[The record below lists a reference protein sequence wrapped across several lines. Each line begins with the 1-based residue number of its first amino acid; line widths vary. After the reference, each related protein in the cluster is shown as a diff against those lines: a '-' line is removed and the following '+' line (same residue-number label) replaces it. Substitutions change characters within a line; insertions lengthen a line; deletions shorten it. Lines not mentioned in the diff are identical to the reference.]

1 MGASESR
8 FRRFVE
14 RLAEAVRHVDREE
27 PLRAYCIG
35 LMLPGDRKS
44 VEPMAARVEPRRVG
58 AMHQAMHHF
67 VANAPWDEEAVL
79 AAVREWA
86 LPALE
91 ARGGIRAWIVDDTG
105 FPKKGKHSVGVARQ
119 YCGQLGKQDNC
130 QVAVSLSV
138 ANDAA
143 SLPIA
148 FRLYLPREWA
158 EDEQRRHKVGVPE
171 EVVFRTKPQIALA
184 QIEAAMRAGVPQGVV
199 LADAAYGNDADFRD
213 QITGWK
219 LAYVVGLQSS
229 TTVWPPGCEP
239 LPPRPYGGRGRP
251 TKLMRRSP
259 EHQPVSIKAL
269 ALSLPPSRYRSVTW
283 REGSAGKLRSRFA
296 AVHVRPAH
304 RDIWRA
310 TPRPEEWLLIE
321 WPAGE
326 PEPTKYFFSTLPAAT
341 SLKELVALAKLRWRI
356 ERDYQD
362 LKQELGLGHYEG
374 RGWRGFHHHAALA
387 IAAYGF
393 LGSERSPIPPSG
405 PSWRPKAPHTPKGF
419 RPRGSPDQTRA
430 ARTELA
436 GNPALG
442 DCPPAHRNAAAMP
455 VLPAIRHFGSER
467 HAQDFMTQ

>member
-8 FRRFVE
+8 FGRFVE
-14 RLAEAVRHVDREE
+14 RLAQAVGHADRAE
-27 PLRAYCIG
+27 PLRAYCVG

-44 VEPMAARVEPRRVG
+44 VEPMAARVEPRRVSS
-58 AMHQAMHHF
+58 MHQAMHHF
-67 VANAPWDEEAVL
+67 VANAPWREEAVL

-91 ARGGIRAWIVDDTG
+91 GRGRMRAWIVDDTG

-138 ANDAA
+138 ANEAA

-148 FRLYLPREWA
+148 FRLYLPQEWA
-158 EDEQRRHKVGVPE
+158 QDEHRRRRAGVPE
-171 EVVFRTKPQIALA
+171 EVVFATKPQIALG
-184 QIEAAMRAGVPQGVV
+184 QIEAALGAGVAPGVV
-199 LADAAYGNDADFRD
+199 LADAAYGNDSGFRD
-213 QITGWK
+213 QLTDWK
-219 LAYVVGLQSS
+219 LSYVVGVQSS
-229 TTVWPPGCEP
+229 TTVWPPGSGP
-239 LPPRPYGGRGRP
+239 LAPEGRRR
-251 TKLMRRSP
+251 TRLRRSP
-259 EHQPVSIKAL
+259 EHQPVWLKAL
-269 ALSLPPSRYRSVTW
+269 ALSLPRWRYRSVTW

-296 AVHVRPAH
+296 ALRVRPAH
-304 RDIWRA
+304 RDTCRA

-326 PEPTKYFFSTLPAAT
+326 AEPTKYFLSTLPAAT

-362 LKQELGLGHYEG
+362 MKQELGLGHYEG

-393 LGSERSPIPPSG
+393 LGSQRSPIPPSA
-405 PSWRPKAPHTPKGF
+405 PAWRPKAPRPPKGF
-419 RPRGSPDQTRA
+419 RPRGAPDQTGA
-430 ARTELA
+430 PRTQLA
-436 GNPALG
+436 GDPALAVRL
-442 DCPPAHRNAAAMP
+442 PAHCHAAAMP
-455 VLPAIRHFGSER
+455 VLPATRR
-467 HAQDFMTQ
+467 RVRRLRTATFMTQ